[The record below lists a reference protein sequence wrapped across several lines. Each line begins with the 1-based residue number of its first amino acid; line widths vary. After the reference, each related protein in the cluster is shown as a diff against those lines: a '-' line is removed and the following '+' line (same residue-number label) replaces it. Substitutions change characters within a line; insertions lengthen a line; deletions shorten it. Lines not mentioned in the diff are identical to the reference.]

1 MLLQM
6 QIEFTMLTG
15 IGKQKHNP
23 WAIEDSLHYYQCQS
37 TWKKSVFWRPPHLHH
52 FDIWHPVILSV
63 MINNTTHWQH
73 TTFYIKLCWLCIVLL
88 NTISIIWGIIRVPEY
103 IPPYMHVYINKHTH
117 ILTHLPQSAN
127 RQPQVLVTSWHIV
140 GTANEN
146 KISLR
151 KLLYERKDCMC
162 MLSHSK

>member
-6 QIEFTMLTG
+6 QIEFTILTG

-88 NTISIIWGIIRVPEY
+88 NTISIIRGIIRVPEY
-103 IPPYMHVYINKHTH
+103 IPPYMHVYDQPHGQGLCLLIMRSRVRFPV
-117 ILTHLPQSAN
+117 LPWEFF
-127 RQPQVLVTSWHIV
+127 LVGKNSRGDH
-140 GTANEN
+140 GLG
-146 KISLR
+146 S
-151 KLLYERKDCMC
+151 
-162 MLSHSK
+162 